1 MTEIETTGAELIFNE
16 WFYSENTNPYYE
28 AQLFYEDCSEE
39 DLKTRESLMF
49 KWIRAAY
56 IEGYSK
62 ATTSL
67 S

>member
-1 MTEIETTGAELIFNE
+1 VISTETAAVELNFNE
-16 WFYSENTNPYYE
+16 WFYSESTNPYYE

-62 ATTSL
+62 ATTSV